1 MSRSMGDSSG
11 VLVAETAEEIEG
23 TPMGA
28 MGIIEVNG
36 LAGGLAGIVAVIL
49 SGSDSK

>member
-11 VLVAETAEEIEG
+11 VLAAETEGEIEG

-28 MGIIEVNG
+28 IGIVEING